1 MKLNKVQLRK
11 IILEELQQQK
21 IIKEDLTPE
30 NFQKYAAKL
39 FNYLTQKAMKYTT
52 PIAFAIIMSTYGDE
66 IIDLVV
72 KDDLDGA
79 AALFKEKYKAL

>member
-1 MKLNKVQLRK
+1 MKLKKAQLRK
-11 IILEELQQQK
+11 LILEELQQQK

-39 FNYLTQKAMKYTT
+39 FNYLVQKAMK
-52 PIAFAIIMSTYGDE
+52 PSPMGFAVIMSTYGDE
-66 IIDLVV
+66 IIDLIV

-79 AALFKEKYKAL
+79 IALFKEKYDAL